1 MWLYLVFGLFWVI
14 QFFIASMEFC
24 IASSVVIWYLSQTD
38 PRGIPLKTSLFRLFR
53 YHFGSIAFGALIVAL
68 VQLARAVFE
77 YLDHKMKHEMER
89 SCLVRFAVNCLRCC
103 LKCLERCIRFINK
116 NAYIEIAIWGDGFI
130 PSACNALNILLQNAA
145 LVSIVNGI
153 AWLLVEIIKLA
164 VCLTIGFISYVWLS
178 SPAYAD
184 KVTLESF
191 VVAFIILMSYV
202 IVGAFTGMYEIGAEA
217 ILICLCEDHTKSPTG
232 KYLASRRLQEFEFGH
247 QRIGRAVDPT
257 RNPYI
262 VNNNRIPKGVGRRPN
277 ASVA

>member
-1 MWLYLVFGLFWVI
+1 M
-14 QFFIASMEFC
+14 
-24 IASSVVIWYLSQTD
+24 
-38 PRGIPLKTSLFRLFR
+38 P
-53 YHFGSIAFGALIVAL
+53 
-68 VQLARAVFE
+68 
-77 YLDHKMKHEMER
+77 
-89 SCLVRFAVNCLRCC
+89 
-103 LKCLERCIRFINK
+103 
-116 NAYIEIAIWGDGFI
+116 
-130 PSACNALNILLQNAA
+130 QNAA

-178 SPAYAD
+178 SPACKVPCAPFTRDPHLLQPPARRWAHPHVLSSGRPRSLVDAD